1 MDRLVANGTRQIH
14 HLGRSCWNRRW
25 KVSPVG
31 LELLRFCIEVELG
44 LLVRGPTT
52 FKGTLTIEV
61 RGLASI
67 LSTVKT
73 PCIWWLSLLDSLL
86 YDSLRRLL
94 IGDEASG
101 LVTVM
106 LRRSHLLRLQ

>member
-1 MDRLVANGTRQIH
+1 M
-14 HLGRSCWNRRW
+14 
-25 KVSPVG
+25 
-31 LELLRFCIEVELG
+31 RFCIEVELG

-52 FKGTLTIEV
+52 LKGTLTIEI
-61 RGLASI
+61 RGLASS

-73 PCIWWLSLLDSLL
+73 PYGISLLSLVDSLL